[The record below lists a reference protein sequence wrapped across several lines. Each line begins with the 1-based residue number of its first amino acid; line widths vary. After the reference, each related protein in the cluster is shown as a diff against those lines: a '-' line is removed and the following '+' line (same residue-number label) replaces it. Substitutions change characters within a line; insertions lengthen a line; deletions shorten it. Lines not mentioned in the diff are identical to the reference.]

1 MDNSN
6 FQFYLFDSEKHSN
19 NKESKTIKGILK
31 PKSSLQKNNQH
42 RRISWGAIHQRN
54 FLK

>member
-6 FQFYLFDSEKHSN
+6 VKLYLFDSAKNSN
-19 NKESKTIKGILK
+19 NKEYKTIKGILK

-42 RRISWGAIHQRN
+42 RRISWGAIRQRN
-54 FLK
+54 FMK